1 VKSKLILASNRILGI
16 CMLLTIVFAIGC
28 STPTILSNSPPNAK
42 GKADGQMIEF
52 IKGSY
57 QWNQSF
63 ADSPTPD
70 SLVKDTTVY
79 IIKPSTILTLNY
91 EGNKPDS
98 VSVTLWENSDQVI
111 RPQGNTFILPSEPG
125 TYVLTVSGEWS
136 GNNRATNAAAI
147 EVKDPL

>member
-1 VKSKLILASNRILGI
+1 MNSKLILASNRILGI
-16 CMLLTIVFAIGC
+16 CMLLIIVISTGC
-28 STPTILSNSPPNAK
+28 STPKILSNSPPNAM

-57 QWNQSF
+57 QWNQSI

-79 IIKPSTILTLNY
+79 IIKPNTILTLY
-91 EGNKPDS
+91 FEGNKPDS

-125 TYVLTVSGEWS
+125 NYVLTVSGEWS
-136 GNNRATNAAAI
+136 GNNRATYAAAI